1 MVTFIQFRQ
10 ELIFTSGGPRCAIEK
25 KKKKR
30 KRKLWKKIAVCI
42 TIQYQFYF
50 SDRYIAD

>member
-10 ELIFTSGGPRCAIEK
+10 ELILTSGGPRCAIE
-25 KKKKR
+25 KKKR

-50 SDRYIAD
+50 GDRYIAD

>member
-25 KKKKR
+25 KKKREKENYG
-30 KRKLWKKIAVCI
+30 KKL
-42 TIQYQFYF
+42 QYVLLF
-50 SDRYIAD
+50 SISSISVTDI